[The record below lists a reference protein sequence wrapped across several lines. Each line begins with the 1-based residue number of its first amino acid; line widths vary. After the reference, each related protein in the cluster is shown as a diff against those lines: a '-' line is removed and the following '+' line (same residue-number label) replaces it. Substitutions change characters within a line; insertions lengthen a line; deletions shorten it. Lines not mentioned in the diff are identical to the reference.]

1 MDEIDNQ
8 IKNIKNK
15 QSYYVKQKINKSLV
29 DEMKNR
35 ELDCVDLKEK
45 GKLLYT
51 RNKVKSSL
59 SKKHLLSS
67 LATYF
72 KDNDK
77 IVKEL
82 HNIFWIRE
90 IKIEKTLEKITI
102 IFKPIS
108 ENYILKCTKL
118 IYD

>member
-1 MDEIDNQ
+1 MDNGKLVSTVKDWMEIDNQ
-8 IKNIKNK
+8 IKEYQK
-15 QSYYVKQKINKSLV
+15 QTKLLREAKKELTKTLV

-77 IVKEL
+77 IVKEITQHIL
-82 HNIFWIRE
+82 DTRE
-90 IKIEKTLEKITI
+90 IKVK
-102 IFKPIS
+102 
-108 ENYILKCTKL
+108 ENIRRK
-118 IYD
+118 

>member
-1 MDEIDNQ
+1 MDNGKLVSTVKDWMEIDNQ
-8 IKNIKNK
+8 IKECQK
-15 QSYYVKQKINKSLV
+15 QTKLLREAKKELTKTLV

-72 KDNDK
+72 KDNDT
-77 IVKEL
+77 IVKEITQHIL
-82 HNIFWIRE
+82 DTRE
-90 IKIEKTLEKITI
+90 IKVK
-102 IFKPIS
+102 
-108 ENYILKCTKL
+108 ENIRRK
-118 IYD
+118 

>member
-1 MDEIDNQ
+1 MDNEKLVNTVKDWMEIDNQ
-8 IKNIKNK
+8 IKEYQK
-15 QSYYVKQKINKSLV
+15 QTKLLREAKKELTKTLV

-77 IVKEL
+77 IVKEITQHIL
-82 HNIFWIRE
+82 DTRE
-90 IKIEKTLEKITI
+90 IKVK
-102 IFKPIS
+102 
-108 ENYILKCTKL
+108 ENIRRK
-118 IYD
+118 

>member
-1 MDEIDNQ
+1 MDNGKLVSTVKDWMEIDNQ
-8 IKNIKNK
+8 IKEYQK
-15 QSYYVKQKINKSLV
+15 QTKLLREAKKELTKTLV

-72 KDNDK
+72 KDNDT
-77 IVKEL
+77 IVKEITQHIL
-82 HNIFWIRE
+82 DTRE
-90 IKIEKTLEKITI
+90 IKVK
-102 IFKPIS
+102 
-108 ENYILKCTKL
+108 ENIRRK
-118 IYD
+118 